1 VERSRAKCNVTD
13 LHILA
18 IKVLDYA
25 GGGPVEIASG
35 VTGLVYSLYLG
46 KRRGWG
52 TDRLQYAPHSVAHV
66 FLGTVLLWYV
76 LCLLLCES
84 SIITIFP
91 LQVRMAGLQRWF
103 YLCGQSQ
110 GRNGNYRHQSCSLL
124 WWFNMDASRL
134 APLLSLVRSW
144 LLYRSYQWSSRYH
157 SCCWIRRHTSCC
169 PYRCCGSCS
178 LQLAH

>member
-1 VERSRAKCNVTD
+1 MVWSQPKNNVTD

-66 FLGTVLLWYV
+66 FLGTVLLWY
-76 LCLLLCES
+76 
-84 SIITIFP
+84 
-91 LQVRMAGLQRWF
+91 AF
-103 YLCGQSQ
+103 YAYFS
-110 GRNGNYRHQSCSLL
+110 
-124 WWFNMDASRL
+124 M
-134 APLLSLVRSW
+134 
-144 LLYRSYQWSSRYH
+144 
-157 SCCWIRRHTSCC
+157 
-169 PYRCCGSCS
+169 
-178 LQLAH
+178 